1 MNDPIRQFLKL
12 INSLPLSKKISMI
25 FVIVL
30 VISGFLFMFFWAN
43 QENYQI
49 LFSNISSGDG
59 NAIIAELTKKNI
71 PYKVEGNGTIILVPE
86 EKVNELRLSMAGDGI
101 PNGGNVGFEIFDHTD
116 FKTTKFVQELNY
128 RRALQGE
135 LARTINQFK
144 EVKSSRVFIVI
155 PEESLFVED
164 KKSASASI
172 QLDLRV
178 NLPPAKLSAIV
189 HLVANAVEGLE
200 PEHVTVVDTKG
211 RLIFKGGTSDSA
223 SSELSD
229 SQLDFKKKIETQTKE
244 NVQTLLERIV
254 GIDKAIVRVNA
265 EIDFDKITLNEE
277 EYDPT
282 ATAVRSSRNIEENS
296 HAGQKVDETGQAL
309 INERR
314 GVLPSPEESQNK
326 KTKKDVATNYEIN
339 KITRTILKPAGTIK
353 RLSVAAVI
361 DGNYEIE
368 KLNDGTTKR
377 KYIHRTEQELKK
389 FEEIVK
395 KAMGYNE
402 DREDQVTVS
411 SISFQ
416 ETSPIMDNEAAIAPS
431 KLDLILQIVKDYKKT
446 IVNLLLVAMVF
457 IFIVKPLL
465 KSMKNITKEAV
476 LINEELTAVSDEY
489 AQLPGSKGLGRK
501 NQVIEITQ
509 KNPER
514 AQQLIK
520 GWIGEQEK

>member
-1 MNDPIRQFLKL
+1 MNDPIRQFLRL

-30 VISGFLFMFFWAN
+30 VISGFLLMFFWAN

-49 LFSNISSGDG
+49 LFSNLSSGDG

-71 PYKVEGNGTIILVPE
+71 PYKVEANGTIILVPE

-178 NLPPAKLSAIV
+178 NLPPAKLAAIV

-229 SQLDFKKKIETQTKE
+229 SQLDYKKKIENQTKE

-254 GIDKAIVRVNA
+254 GTNKAIVRVNA

-296 HAGQKVDETGQAL
+296 QIGQKTDETEQAL
-309 INERR
+309 INQRR
-314 GVLPSPEESQNK
+314 GVLPSPGESQNK

-339 KITRTILKPAGTIK
+339 KTTRTILKPAGTIK

-361 DGNYEIE
+361 DGNYEFE

-377 KYIHRTEQELKK
+377 KYIPRTEQELKK

-416 ETSPIMDNEAAIAPS
+416 ETSTMDNEVVTEPS
-431 KLDLILQIVKDYKKT
+431 KLDLILQIVKDYKRT

-465 KSMKNITKEAV
+465 KSMKTITKEAV
-476 LINEELTAVSDEY
+476 LINEELAAVSDEY
-489 AQLPGSKGLGRK
+489 AQLPGARSLGRK

-509 KNPER
+509 KNPEK

>member
-12 INSLPLSKKISMI
+12 INSLPISKKISMI

-30 VISGFLFMFFWAN
+30 VITGFVFMFFWAN

-49 LFSNISSGDG
+49 LFSNLSPGDG
-59 NAIIAELTKKNI
+59 NAIVAELTKKNI
-71 PYKVEGNGTIILVPE
+71 PYKVEANGTIILVPE
-86 EKVNELRLSMAGDGI
+86 EKVYELRLSMAGDGI

-189 HLVANAVEGLE
+189 HLIANAVEGLE

-211 RLIFKGGTSDSA
+211 RLIFKGGTGDSA
-223 SSELSD
+223 SSELSG
-229 SQLDFKKKIETQTKE
+229 SQLDYKKKIENQTKE
-244 NVQTLLERIV
+244 NVQTLLEHIV

-282 ATAVRSSRNIEENS
+282 ATAVRSSRNIEEN
-296 HAGQKVDETGQAL
+296 AQIGQKRDETEQAL
-309 INERR
+309 IDQRR
-314 GVLPSPEESQNK
+314 GVMPSPGETRNK
-326 KTKKDVATNYEIN
+326 KIKKDVATNYEIN

-361 DGNYEIE
+361 DGTYEFE

-377 KYIHRTEQELKK
+377 KYIPRTEQELKK

-411 SISFQ
+411 SISFSV
-416 ETSPIMDNEAAIAPS
+416 TAPMDNEVAVAPS
-431 KLDLILQIVKDYKKT
+431 KLDQILDIVKDYKKT
-446 IVNLLLVAMVF
+446 LINLLLVAMVF

-465 KSMKNITKEAV
+465 KSMKGITKEAV

-489 AQLPGSKGLGRK
+489 AQLPASRGLGMK
-501 NQVIEITQ
+501 NQVNEITQ
-509 KNPER
+509 KNPEK

-520 GWIGEQEK
+520 GWIGEQE